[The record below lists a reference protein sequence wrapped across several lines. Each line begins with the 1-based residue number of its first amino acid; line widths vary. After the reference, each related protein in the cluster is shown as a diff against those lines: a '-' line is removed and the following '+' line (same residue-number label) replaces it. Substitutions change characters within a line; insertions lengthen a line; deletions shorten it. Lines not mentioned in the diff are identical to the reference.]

1 MSYVFYNPN
10 PLKKMTSGDC
20 TIRAI
25 SKAMGWS
32 WDKTYVALCLQGM
45 KMCEMPSAN
54 IVWGNFLLDNGFEEH
69 SLMRRCKECYT
80 IGDFCNDH
88 PVGTFVVGTD
98 SHAVCCY
105 MGNHYDSFDS
115 GSMNP
120 TYYFE
125 KLEPKEEKSNG

>member
-1 MSYVFYNPN
+1 
-10 PLKKMTSGDC
+10 
-20 TIRAI
+20 
-25 SKAMGWS
+25 
-32 WDKTYVALCLQGM
+32 
-45 KMCEMPSAN
+45 MCEMPSAN
-54 IVWGNFLLDNGFEEH
+54 VVWGNFLLDNGFEEH

-80 IGDFCNDH
+80 VGDFCNDH

-98 SHAVCCY
+98 NHAVCCY

-115 GSMNP
+115 GEMNP